1 MVIIQTTSLIY
12 DRSAGKLAVA
22 GGTSPR
28 GTERRSPVVDLQAE
42 TNSYRRVHR
51 RKRIRSQQTKTE
63 AACTRSSYLLRLC
76 GVLRER
82 KPPFRHFD
90 EKGFMRRTTS
100 CLRQTNAFGRV
111 LA

>member
-28 GTERRSPVVDLQAE
+28 GTERRSPVVDLHAE

-51 RKRIRSQQTKTE
+51 RKRIRSQPNKNWGSMHSFKLPI
-63 AACTRSSYLLRLC
+63 ASLR
-76 GVLRER
+76 RAPR
-82 KPPFRHFD
+82 
-90 EKGFMRRTTS
+90 
-100 CLRQTNAFGRV
+100 A
-111 LA
+111 